1 GIGRHRRAR
10 HRLHTARDG
19 EVVVA
24 GLHARGREVHRL
36 LGRPALAIDS
46 RGRHLPR
53 QPGRDPCVAGDV
65 AALLAG
71 LADAAPDHVVDPVI
85 PAVPRP
91 FASEAAELLDEA
103 FTFAEKLLHNS
114 HEFVGRLLDAADNT
128 SATASAKPAAT
139 TSSSST
145 AKASAK

>member
-1 GIGRHRRAR
+1 MPI
-10 HRLHTARDG
+10 TDITKTV
-19 EVVVA
+19 EEQV
-24 GLHARGREVHRL
+24 
-36 LGRPALAIDS
+36 LGALAIAQEAVVDGVH
-46 RGRHLPR
+46 R
-53 QPGRDPCVAGDV
+53 VAE
-65 AALLAG
+65 A
-71 LADAAPDHVVDPVI
+71 VDPVI
-85 PAVPRP
+85 PDVPRP